1 MIINTMNRN
10 ISFIIFV
17 FAGVLTQQGC
27 AAKSLDLA
35 DKGKVH
41 IETAESMHGH
51 VSRVSVLASD
61 MGTRVT
67 GEVHGAFHQRG
78 YIRGH
83 LVVEVISPDG
93 VMRWKEAFRYRNR
106 GGKSRIT
113 PFSLEVPIVVHDGS
127 TIRVTHNAG
136 YLEK

>member
-1 MIINTMNRN
+1 MIINTVNRK
-10 ISFIIFV
+10 IFLIIYV
-17 FAGVLTQQGC
+17 LAGVLTQQGC

-51 VSRVSVLASD
+51 LSRVSVFASD
-61 MGTRVT
+61 MGTRVA
-67 GEVHGAFHQRG
+67 GEVHGTFHQRG

-93 VMRWKEAFRYRNR
+93 AMQWKETFRYRNR

-113 PFSLEVPIVVHDGS
+113 PFSLEIPTVVHDGS